1 MTHQNKLS
9 ELAKE
14 ANKSYTTTEDFS
26 SNKYDKYQKKREDFL
41 KVYFNN
47 HCHIQKSCTVFGIT
61 RVTFHEWYKKYPD
74 FRQKCDN
81 VVDEMR
87 ALVDDAMIKL
97 IVQGHPETIKDAR
110 KCLKGTS
117 KFIVGKHINY
127 NLKKLKTL
135 DEIKETRLRAI
146 ADFGNGVIDQDTVE
160 IINELLDSLVDNI
173 MASDGMRLL
182 NKIKA
187 MIEENKKIHG

>member
-61 RVTFHEWYKKYPD
+61 RVTFHEWYKKYSD

-97 IVQGHPETIKDAR
+97 IVQGHPD
-110 KCLKGTS
+110 
-117 KFIVGKHINY
+117 Y
-127 NLKKLKTL
+127 
-135 DEIKETRLRAI
+135 
-146 ADFGNGVIDQDTVE
+146 
-160 IINELLDSLVDNI
+160 
-173 MASDGMRLL
+173 
-182 NKIKA
+182 
-187 MIEENKKIHG
+187 